1 MKQAIFLIKLGVIVI
16 VVAIV
21 LRLAGYDNLHT
32 VPPIGFTPGALHRL
46 TDTIFLCA
54 IALGLVEIHR
64 VLQGRS
70 PERLPEATPDES
82 KEKDKTE

>member
-1 MKQAIFLIKLGVIVI
+1 MKQAIFLIKLGVVVI

-70 PERLPEATPDES
+70 PEKPEATPEES
-82 KEKDKTE
+82 KEEDKTE